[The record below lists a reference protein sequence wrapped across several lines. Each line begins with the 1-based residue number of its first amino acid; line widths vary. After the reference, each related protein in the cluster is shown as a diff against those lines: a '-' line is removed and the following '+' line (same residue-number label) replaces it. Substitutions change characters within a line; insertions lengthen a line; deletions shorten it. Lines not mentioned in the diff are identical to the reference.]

1 MPPVLVN
8 AFAAMLPRLQAEET
22 LLLRAAVQSATGGMK
37 KEDDREW
44 LRKMKQQAHVP
55 AGRRI
60 RTLDDLRAT
69 GMRVVEG
76 R

>member
-1 MPPVLVN
+1 MQPALVN
-8 AFAAMLPRLQAEET
+8 AYAAMLPRLQAEE
-22 LLLRAAVQSATGGMK
+22 LLLFRAAVQSATGGMK

-44 LRKMKQQAHVP
+44 VRNLQRLSRAP

-76 R
+76 G